1 MKDVYDLKSAKL
13 PYLSGGL
20 LRLFAP
26 LVEGPLAGLLIP
38 SLMQSAGMTW
48 LRKQVIDEAPTPQPI
63 HFTGTHA
70 EKDSSVP
77 EKEWP
82 QASAVESRGF
92 HFATVFDYA
101 QAYRDGKTTPEEVAK
116 KLLDAIQASNSSTPP
131 LRAVIFVDRED
142 VMKQARESTQRIKAG
157 KPLSVFDGVPV
168 LVKDEIDMTPY
179 RTTVGTAFLG
189 KTPATE
195 DATVVARMRAAGA
208 LMLGKTNMHEI
219 GINVTGLNPT
229 HGTTRNPYNTN
240 HFTGGSSSGSG
251 TAVAAGLAPVA
262 IGADGGGS
270 IRIPASFCGVFG
282 LKPTYGRVSEF
293 GAAPLCWSVAHLGPL
308 AGTAT
313 DTALAYAVMA
323 GSDLRDPNSL
333 HQSLPT
339 LKNWDRLNL
348 RGLKLGVY
356 KPWFQHADSEV
367 VAACES
373 MLKRFTDMGAEVREI
388 VIPDLE
394 LNRVVHAVTILT
406 EMAQAMSATYA
417 EHHREHGLDVRLNL
431 ALGRAFTALDYMQAQ
446 RARTRIIN
454 NFNRALQEVD
464 MILTPTTAI
473 AAPPIPKDALP
484 DGNSDLTTTI
494 EIMRFVT
501 AGNMT
506 GLPAI
511 SFPVGYTKNG
521 LPIGMQA
528 MGRAWDEATLLRLAV
543 NAEQA
548 VERKAPQVHYK
559 IL

>member
-1 MKDVYDLKSAKL
+1 MKDVYDLKSVKL

-20 LRLFAP
+20 LRLFVS
-26 LVEGPLAGLLIP
+26 LVEGPLGGLLIP
-38 SLMQSAGMTW
+38 SLFESAGITW
-48 LRKQVIDEAPTPQPI
+48 LRKQVVDEAPTLQPL
-63 HFTGTHA
+63 HFVGAHA
-70 EKDSSVP
+70 EKDSAVP

-82 QASAVESRGF
+82 KSSAVDSRGF

-101 QAYRDGKTTPEEVAK
+101 KAYRDGKTSPEEVAK
-116 KLLDAIQASNSSTPP
+116 KVLDAIEASNSSTPP
-131 LRAVIFVDRED
+131 LRAVIFVERKD
-142 VMKQARESTQRIKAG
+142 VMKQAREATQRIKAG
-157 KPLSVFDGVPV
+157 KPLSIFDGVPV
-168 LVKDEIDMTPY
+168 AVKDEIDMLPY
-179 RTTVGTAFLG
+179 PTTVGTSFLG
-189 KTPATE
+189 KSPAKE

-208 LMLGKTNMHEI
+208 LLIGKTNMHEI
-219 GINVTGLNPT
+219 GINVTGLNPH

-251 TAVAAGLAPVA
+251 TAVAAGLVPVA

-282 LKPTYGRVSEF
+282 LKPTYGRVSEH
-293 GAAPLCWSVAHLGPL
+293 GAAPLCWSLAHLGPI
-308 AGTAT
+308 AATAT
-313 DTALAYAVMA
+313 DTALAYAIMS
-323 GSDLRDPNSL
+323 GPDLRDPNSL
-333 HQSLPT
+333 HQPLPT
-339 LKNWDRLNL
+339 LENWDQLNL

-356 KPWFQHADSEV
+356 KPWFQHADPEV

-373 MLKRFTDMGAEVREI
+373 MLKRFTDMGAEIREI

-394 LNRVVHAVTILT
+394 LNRVAQVVTILT
-406 EMAQAMSATYA
+406 EMAQAMSYTYA
-417 EHHREHGLDVRLNL
+417 GHHREHGLDVRLNL
-431 ALGRAFTALDYMQAQ
+431 AIGRAFTAQDYVLAQ

-454 NFNRALQEVD
+454 NFKSVLEEVD

-473 AAPPIPKDALP
+473 AAPLIPKDALP
-484 DGNSDLTTTI
+484 AGNSDLTTTI

-511 SFPVGYTKNG
+511 SFPAGYTQKG

-528 MGRAWDEATLLRLAV
+528 IGRAWGEAALLRLAV

-548 VERKAPQVHYK
+548 VERKAPPVHYK

>member
-1 MKDVYDLKSAKL
+1 
-13 PYLSGGL
+13 
-20 LRLFAP
+20 
-26 LVEGPLAGLLIP
+26 
-38 SLMQSAGMTW
+38 
-48 LRKQVIDEAPTPQPI
+48 
-63 HFTGTHA
+63 
-70 EKDSSVP
+70 
-77 EKEWP
+77 
-82 QASAVESRGF
+82 
-92 HFATVFDYA
+92 
-101 QAYRDGKTTPEEVAK
+101 
-116 KLLDAIQASNSSTPP
+116 
-131 LRAVIFVDRED
+131 
-142 VMKQARESTQRIKAG
+142 
-157 KPLSVFDGVPV
+157 
-168 LVKDEIDMTPY
+168 
-179 RTTVGTAFLG
+179 
-189 KTPATE
+189 
-195 DATVVARMRAAGA
+195 
-208 LMLGKTNMHEI
+208 
-219 GINVTGLNPT
+219 
-229 HGTTRNPYNTN
+229 
-240 HFTGGSSSGSG
+240 
-251 TAVAAGLAPVA
+251 
-262 IGADGGGS
+262 
-270 IRIPASFCGVFG
+270 
-282 LKPTYGRVSEF
+282 
-293 GAAPLCWSVAHLGPL
+293 
-308 AGTAT
+308 
-313 DTALAYAVMA
+313 
-323 GSDLRDPNSL
+323 
-333 HQSLPT
+333 
-339 LKNWDRLNL
+339 
-348 RGLKLGVY
+348 
-356 KPWFQHADSEV
+356 
-367 VAACES
+367 